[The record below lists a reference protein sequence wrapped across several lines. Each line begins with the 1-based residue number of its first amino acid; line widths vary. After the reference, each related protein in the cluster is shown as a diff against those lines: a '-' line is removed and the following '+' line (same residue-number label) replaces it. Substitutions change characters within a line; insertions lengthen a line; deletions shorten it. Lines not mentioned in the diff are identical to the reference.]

1 MTSENS
7 DKWSTR
13 LDKLGMSASF
23 FCAIHCALMPIA
35 VGILPLFGL
44 SFLANHAI
52 EDTVIVGAFL
62 IASMSLLPSYFRT
75 HKKIHALL
83 IFSVGFALI
92 ILGHSI
98 DAGWASAPMAV
109 IGGLSIALAHWINR
123 RECKKCPK
131 CQEGCTHES
140 HQ

>member
-1 MTSENS
+1 MSAEES
-7 DKWSTR
+7 DKWGKR

-35 VGILPLFGL
+35 IGILPLLGL

-52 EDTVIVGAFL
+52 EETVIIGAFM
-62 IASMSLLPSYFRT
+62 IASLSLLPSYFRL
-75 HKKIHALL
+75 HKKIHSLI

-98 DAGWASAPMAV
+98 DAGWATAPMAV
-109 IGGLSIALAHWINR
+109 TGGLSIALAHWVNR
-123 RECKKCPK
+123 RECKKCPR
-131 CQEGCTHES
+131 CQKGCTHES